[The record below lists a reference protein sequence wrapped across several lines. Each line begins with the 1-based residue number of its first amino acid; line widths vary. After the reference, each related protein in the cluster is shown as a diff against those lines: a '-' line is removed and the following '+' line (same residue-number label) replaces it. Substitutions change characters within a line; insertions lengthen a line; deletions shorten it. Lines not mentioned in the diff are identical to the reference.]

1 MDSVVRSGNWPG
13 RRGAGSRPAAN
24 SLALGSRQRGME
36 YGWST
41 LHKTICNRSIV
52 QSPRTHSVLACALAT
67 SMLIMQ
73 ISSVAESRR
82 KDVLHRVLR
91 FTKESKEYK
100 L

>member
-1 MDSVVRSGNWPG
+1 MVYSTQNDLQQIDSPES
-13 RRGAGSRPAAN
+13 
-24 SLALGSRQRGME
+24 
-36 YGWST
+36 
-41 LHKTICNRSIV
+41 
-52 QSPRTHSVLACALAT
+52 THSVLACALAT

-82 KDVLHRVLR
+82 KGVLHRVPR